1 MERKM
6 KDQGGEWGKGK
17 RGGGSENV
25 LSKNCLKISSLM
37 GSFCGYQNCKCCNIA
52 SGLQP
57 VYFSSCKQRFR

>member
-25 LSKNCLKISSLM
+25 LSKNCLKISPLM
-37 GSFCGYQNCKCCNIA
+37 GSFCGYQN
-52 SGLQP
+52 
-57 VYFSSCKQRFR
+57 R